1 MAWAAGSYRYN
12 DCCNCGGIFLRI
24 LSLYSGCYRDVWD
37 EPPFPCA
44 GGTTLK
50 DGCMDNLKKWYII
63 HTYSG
68 YERKVAES
76 LMNRIQ
82 AYDLGECIGQILI
95 PTEDVVEMK
104 SGKKI
109 VSTKLT
115 FPGYILVEMDMTD
128 KAWHIVRGTPKV
140 TGFISTGKKPTPL
153 TEEEIN
159 EVVNRVSVTAEQPKP
174 KFTFDRGD
182 AVKITDGPFKDFTG
196 VVEDVNPD
204 RNTLKVML
212 TILGRATPVELE
224 TEQVEKA

>member
-1 MAWAAGSYRYN
+1 MEG
-12 DCCNCGGIFLRI
+12 
-24 LSLYSGCYRDVWD
+24 
-37 EPPFPCA
+37 E
-44 GGTTLK
+44 
-50 DGCMDNLKKWYII
+50 KKWYII

-82 AYDLGECIGQILI
+82 AYDLGDCIGQILI

-104 SGKKI
+104 SGKK
-109 VSTKLT
+109 VVTTKLT

-128 KAWHIVRGTPKV
+128 KAWHVVRGTPKV

-153 TEEEIN
+153 TDDEIN

-182 AVKITDGPFKDFTG
+182 AVKIIDGPFKDFTG
-196 VVEDVNPD
+196 
-204 RNTLKVML
+204 R
-212 TILGRATPVELE
+212 GRGCQSRPEYTQGDADHPWPGDPGGVGIRTGGKGIASTARRRPV
-224 TEQVEKA
+224 AHARG

>member
-1 MAWAAGSYRYN
+1 
-12 DCCNCGGIFLRI
+12 
-24 LSLYSGCYRDVWD
+24 
-37 EPPFPCA
+37 
-44 GGTTLK
+44 
-50 DGCMDNLKKWYII
+50 MDSTKKWYII

-82 AYDLGECIGQILI
+82 AYELGECIGQILI

-104 SGKKI
+104 GGKKVI
-109 VSTKLT
+109 STKLT

-128 KAWHIVRGTPKV
+128 QAWHIVRGTPKV

-153 TEEEIN
+153 TDEEIN
-159 EVVNRVSVTAEQPKP
+159 EVVNRVSITAEQPKP
-174 KFTFDRGD
+174 RFSFDRGE
-182 AVKITDGPFKDFTG
+182 AVKINDGPFKDFTG
-196 VVEDVNPD
+196 VVEDVNPE

>member
-1 MAWAAGSYRYN
+1 
-12 DCCNCGGIFLRI
+12 
-24 LSLYSGCYRDVWD
+24 
-37 EPPFPCA
+37 
-44 GGTTLK
+44 
-50 DGCMDNLKKWYII
+50 MDNSKKWYII

-95 PTEDVVEMK
+95 PTEDVVETK

-159 EVVNRVSVTAEQPKP
+159 EVVNRVSVTADQPKP

>member
-1 MAWAAGSYRYN
+1 
-12 DCCNCGGIFLRI
+12 
-24 LSLYSGCYRDVWD
+24 
-37 EPPFPCA
+37 
-44 GGTTLK
+44 
-50 DGCMDNLKKWYII
+50 MDNSKKWYII

-95 PTEDVVEMK
+95 PTEDVVETK

-109 VSTKLT
+109 VTTKLT

-196 VVEDVNPD
+196 MVEDVNPD

-224 TEQVEKA
+224 TEQVEKV